1 VQLRVLRDA
10 ERNCHPARGFDL
22 SRVDLSIPDRES
34 EEFVSVTRRNRA
46 RRVGVETSAQEE
58 DGFHLGRRL
67 ENVSDKGEGKRDKGE
82 LRVWPAIRPFS
93 LLPLPFS
100 LDANTFISAIR
111 PGRPGPR

>member
-1 VQLRVLRDA
+1 VLRDA

-34 EEFVSVTRRNRA
+34 EELVSVTRRNRA

-58 DGFHLGRRL
+58 NGFHLTRRL
-67 ENVSDKGEGKRDKGE
+67 ENVADKGEGKMDKGE
-82 LRVWPAIRPFS
+82 LRVWPAIREFS

-100 LDANTFISAIR
+100 LDADTFISAR
-111 PGRPGPR
+111 LRGRQDPR